1 MAELTIIYLRPA
13 GAGDAPFIKQS
24 IRQAR
29 LNPQGLDWRRFTI
42 AVDPAGQPIG
52 CIQLKPHKDGGQ
64 ELASLVVERQWR
76 KQGVA
81 KRLIEHIKARSGR
94 PLWLMCSSHLIPF
107 YQQFDFVE
115 VKAPAGMPAY
125 FRRMRRLM
133 GLLMPFFAGNHY
145 LAIMVWQ

>member
-1 MAELTIIYLRPA
+1 MAELTTIRLRPA

-52 CIQLKPHKDGGQ
+52 CIQLKPHRGGYQ
-64 ELASLVVERQWR
+64 ELASLVVERPWR

-81 KRLIEHIKARSGR
+81 KLLVEHIKAQAGR
-94 PLWLMCSSHLIPF
+94 PLWLMCGSHLIPF
-107 YQQFDFVE
+107 YQKFDFAE
-115 VKAPAGMPAY
+115 VKDPAGMPAY
-125 FRRMRRLM
+125 FRRMQRLM
-133 GLLMPFFAGNHY
+133 SWFTLFLAGNHY
-145 LAIMVWQ
+145 LAVMVWQ